1 MQVSNCLWTAPWGQ
15 NQGVTEGSP
24 RGHRT
29 EGHTLP
35 PHSPRYNSHTHN
47 THSPTHTPH
56 TQLTHSQHTLPH
68 THFMHPTHTHTHTN
82 TYNIHSLTN
91 TSHMQHTHSQ
101 HTLPRTL
108 MHPSVH
114 ALTMHPCTDSLCFT
128 HSFTAL
134 SADSF
139 KNRLTSPPVFS
150 FPGSLIYV
158 TVHPPVQLIQLP
170 GIRSCAGD
178 LDLGN
183 SELQHSEREVRCGE
197 RGLLRTLH
205 PSPGL
210 MLRDRELLSAVSD
223 GPREAWLRTP
233 RCTSNTKAPACVLME
248 A

>member
-1 MQVSNCLWTAPWGQ
+1 MGGGRESSQINRITFQPSRSN
-15 NQGVTEGSP
+15 
-24 RGHRT
+24 
-29 EGHTLP
+29 
-35 PHSPRYNSHTHN
+35 
-47 THSPTHTPH
+47 TP
-56 TQLTHSQHTLPH
+56 LTSWAWKRHCILGTFKGANLAFPN
-68 THFMHPTHTHTHTN
+68 P
-82 TYNIHSLTN
+82 
-91 TSHMQHTHSQ
+91 
-101 HTLPRTL
+101 L

-114 ALTMHPCTDSLCFT
+114 ALTVHPCTDSLGFT

-183 SELQHSEREVRCGE
+183 SELQHSEGEVRCGQ

-223 GPREAWLRTP
+223 APREAWLRTP
-233 RCTSNTKAPACVLME
+233 RCTSNTKAPACLLME